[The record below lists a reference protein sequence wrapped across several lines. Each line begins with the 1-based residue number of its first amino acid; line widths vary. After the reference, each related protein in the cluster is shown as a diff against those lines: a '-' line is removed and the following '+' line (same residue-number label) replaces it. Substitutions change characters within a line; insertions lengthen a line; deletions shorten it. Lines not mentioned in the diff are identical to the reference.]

1 VSRSDDLALLTGP
14 DATDLLGAALATAG
28 GELLDWAV
36 RQVDHRPGSGT
47 TVAYR
52 VRVRWADREQV
63 ETLAATTAGTQ
74 EPAPGVL
81 TLSDGD
87 RRVSVWRFPSDPA
100 LPGLGPACDRR
111 VIARL
116 LTSFGVPGV
125 DPDGATVR
133 LRTRAYRPGRR
144 AVLEATCPGGRL
156 FVKVVRPQRVEDLH
170 RRHSVL
176 FAAGLPVPRSLGWTD
191 DGLLVLQALKG
202 SSLRAQLRAGGA
214 APSGEELVQMLE
226 RLPDEVLDLPHRRSW
241 TDNINHY
248 AKVIGATLPH
258 EAARAT
264 QLADQVRSAVAGAP
278 PDEPTHGDLYE
289 AQLLVSGTTITGL
302 LDVDTA
308 GPGRRADDLACAI
321 AHLHVLA
328 DIDAQQPGAR
338 APHLTAVA
346 HHWQETAERAVDP
359 VELRNRVAG
368 VLMSLATGPHRV
380 QEPGWEAATTRRLDL
395 VEQWAKSATAG

>member
-1 VSRSDDLALLTGP
+1 MSSRDDLGLLTGP
-14 DATDLLGAALATAG
+14 DATDLLGSALATAG
-28 GELLDWAV
+28 GELLDWSV

-63 ETLAATTAGTQ
+63 ETLAATTAITH
-74 EPAPGVL
+74 EPTPGVL
-81 TLSDGD
+81 TLADGD
-87 RRVSVWRFPSDPA
+87 LQVSVWRFPVDPA
-100 LPGLGPACDRR
+100 LPGLGAACDRR

-116 LTSFGVPGV
+116 LTSFGLPGV
-125 DPDGATVR
+125 DADGTTVR

-144 AVLEATCPGGRL
+144 AVIEATCPGGRL
-156 FVKVVRPQRVEDLH
+156 FVKVVRPQWVEDLH

-176 FAAGLPVPRSLGWTD
+176 YAAGLPVPRSLGWTE
-191 DGLLVLQALKG
+191 DGLLVLQALRG

-214 APSGEELVQMLE
+214 APSGEELVQMLG
-226 RLPDEVLDLPHRRSW
+226 RLPDEVLELPHRRSW
-241 TDNINHY
+241 TDNVSHY
-248 AKVIGATLPH
+248 AKVIGATLPV

-264 QLADQVRSAVAGAP
+264 QLAAQVRSAVAGIP

-289 AQLLVSGTTITGL
+289 AQLLVSGAAITGL

-328 DIDAQQPGAR
+328 DIDAQEPGVP
-338 APHLTAVA
+338 APYLTAVA
-346 HHWQETAERAVDP
+346 GQWQEAAERAVDR

-380 QEPGWEAATTRRLDL
+380 QEPGWEAATSRRLDL
-395 VEQWAKSATAG
+395 VEQWAESATAR